1 MGAVSS
7 ELVSGVH
14 PGREQGIFAVSCS
27 NCGDRLSNSLVSRG
41 KSGDFPTLRNRE
53 FSGGNRENQF
63 VEQGRPVLYAC
74 TGCAANRS
82 IDPDNGVPVGG
93 WGSRRDYRAPAASSL

>member
-1 MGAVSS
+1 MTENPRETQAESHVVELKEKVNNSS
-7 ELVSGVH
+7 LMKHRS
-14 PGREQGIFAVSCS
+14 
-27 NCGDRLSNSLVSRG
+27 
-41 KSGDFPTLRNRE
+41 NRE

-82 IDPDNGVPVGG
+82 IDPDNGVPAGG
-93 WGSRRDYRAPAASSL
+93 WGSRRDYSPSR

>member
-1 MGAVSS
+1 MDEG
-7 ELVSGVH
+7 L
-14 PGREQGIFAVSCS
+14 
-27 NCGDRLSNSLVSRG
+27 D
-41 KSGDFPTLRNRE
+41 LRRE

-93 WGSRRDYRAPAASSL
+93 IVKLTHHKLRQPQDIVSKTTSEYSMGWLGPSVAT